1 MTETGDVPEDVGRGL
16 RTPPQ
21 GECGHVAQSAGSGD
35 PAPQPSHRR
44 RNVERALVVAALAAV
59 FWFFHWTVAV
69 NGGFE
74 DWGDQD
80 FYRLLV
86 RGWMKGQLAIDKE
99 PASALLALADPYDPA
114 QNGAHRLADASY
126 FRGKY
131 YLYFGAAPALTLML
145 PWRLLTGQ
153 EMTMGMAVFAF
164 AVVAFLVAG
173 GLWLSLRRRYFP
185 QSAVFVAPLGVLAL
199 GFGTHLLAL
208 LQRPAFWELP
218 IVAGIA
224 FTLLALVATYRAMHG
239 TRPRRAMAA
248 AGFFL
253 GLAVAS
259 RPTCLFAAPLLLAP
273 LWLAWRRKDEANPW
287 WRLALAA
294 ALPLGACGLALMA
307 HNYARFGSV
316 LEFGQ
321 NYQLSG
327 AFEGKLT
334 HFSPRFIAHNFAVYF
349 FQPVQWSWT
358 FPFVAAQGIPV
369 SISGYFGT
377 EEVCGIAV
385 TLVFAWFVLGVP
397 LMTSGRV
404 GDEKRALQ
412 APLLAV
418 GGALLPVMTLLLC
431 YFSTTARYQPDF
443 AVTLG
448 LLAAGGLLGIE
459 RVAQR
464 RRGGGLAVVV
474 LATLL
479 TGATVVMGALLS
491 FDYHGGAFARN
502 APPVWAQLEQRAQ
515 SALGRVGLWLGQ
527 FNGPQVLKVRLQPH
541 PAGRRE
547 ILWQPTDARAD
558 ERIVVEHLG
567 EHLIRFGY
575 ERSSDAPVW
584 GRPLKWETDHT
595 HTVELQV
602 PSLHG
607 SPRGWMRGLRRG
619 IEYRERSGVA
629 VWFSGGRALDAIVA
643 PWPGDLRP
651 GGEVGRPFSGEV
663 RSRSTRLFRGD
674 EVREEVRRPAGEPPG
689 GVLRL
694 TMVVPDTLAPEGE
707 PLFAAGAHYQS
718 DMVFVRPSP
727 GGFVFVFDHYGSPQT
742 VSAVLPLFSA
752 RCVVEIALPSCARGE
767 NNFGEATTGDVVI
780 RSDGREVL
788 RSRQTCHAFS
798 PGSELIGRNLF
809 GTTCAPEFRGWLLE
823 ARWVAR

>member
-1 MTETGDVPEDVGRGL
+1 MKKL
-16 RTPPQ
+16 
-21 GECGHVAQSAGSGD
+21 GERILVAGAL
-35 PAPQPSHRR
+35 
-44 RNVERALVVAALAAV
+44 ALVLSFYA
-59 FWFFHWTVAV
+59 WTAAV

-74 DWGDQD
+74 GWGDQD

-99 PASALLALADPYDPA
+99 PTPALLALADPYDPA

-126 FRGKY
+126 YRGKY
-131 YLYFGAAPALTLML
+131 YLYFGAAPALTLMV

-153 EMTMGMAVFAF
+153 EMTMGAAVFVF
-164 AVVAFLVAG
+164 GVVAFLAAS
-173 GLWLSLRRRYFP
+173 GLWLALRRRYFP
-185 QSAVFVAPLGVLAL
+185 NSAVLVAPLGVLAL

-224 FTLLALVATYRAMHG
+224 FTLLALAATYRAIHG
-239 TRPRRAMAA
+239 DRPRRAMAF

-273 LWLAWRRKDEANPW
+273 VWLAWLKKDAANPW
-287 WRLALAA
+287 WRLTLAA
-294 ALPLGACGLALMA
+294 ALPLAACGLALMA

-358 FPFVAAQGIPV
+358 FPFVVAQGIPV
-369 SISGYFGT
+369 SIPGYFGT

-385 TLVFAWFVLGVP
+385 TLGFVWFVLGVP
-397 LMTSGRV
+397 LLTLRR
-404 GDEKRALQ
+404 EEEERRALR
-412 APLLAV
+412 ATLLAIV
-418 GGALLPVMTLLLC
+418 GACLPVMTMLLS

-459 RVAQR
+459 RLAQR
-464 RRGGGLAVVV
+464 WRGGGVAVVV
-474 LATLL
+474 LASLL
-479 TGATVVMGALLS
+479 TLATVAMGALLS
-491 FDYHGGAFARN
+491 FDYHGGALGRN
-502 APPVWAQLEQRAQ
+502 APQVWAQLEQRAQ
-515 SALGRVGLWLGQ
+515 SVLGEVGLWLGQ
-527 FNGPQVLKVRLQPH
+527 FDGPQVLKVRFQPR
-541 PAGRRE
+541 PAGTRE
-547 ILWQPTDARAD
+547 TFWRATDPRAD
-558 ERIVVEHLG
+558 ERIVVEHIG
-567 EHLIRFGY
+567 ERLIRFGY
-575 ERSSDAPVW
+575 ERGAEAAVW
-584 GRPLKWETDHT
+584 GRPLTWETDHT
-595 HTVELQV
+595 HTVEVQV

-607 SPRGWMRGLRRG
+607 APRGGMRGLRRG
-619 IEYRERSGVA
+619 VEYRERSAVA

-643 PWPGDLRP
+643 PWPAEISV
-651 GGEVGRPFSGEV
+651 GGEIGSDFSGTV
-663 RSRSTRLFRGD
+663 RSRRTRLFRAD
-674 EVREEVRRPAGEPPG
+674 EVREEVRRPVGNPSG

-694 TMVVPDTLAPEGE
+694 TIVVPDALAPEGE

-718 DMVFVRPSP
+718 DMVFVRATP
-727 GGFVFVFDHYGSPQT
+727 GGFVFVFDHYGSPQI
-742 VSAVLPLFSA
+742 VSAVLPLSA
-752 RCVVEIALPSCARGE
+752 PSRVVEIDLPSCAPGE
-767 NNFGEATTGDVVI
+767 KNFGEAKSGEVVI
-780 RSDGREVL
+780 WSDGREVL
-788 RSRQTCHAFS
+788 RSRQACHAFV
-798 PGSELIGRNLF
+798 PGTELVGRNLF
-809 GTTCAPEFRGWLLE
+809 GTTCAPEFRGWLLD